1 MSRALAMLMMTAG
14 CASAGRSPEPV
25 DARRETFL
33 ADSIKA
39 AACQSTL
46 SSSRIVNSSTSAD
59 AFIRVHVSY
68 HDGDTVNGA
77 MLFSNKPRLSIP
89 SRSDGI
95 IRVSIPAG
103 SIPRAHMLPIDV
115 RLIGFKIAT
124 GNIEIFRGDTIEVE
138 VRFCSQ
144 PIYIREH

>member
-1 MSRALAMLMMTAG
+1 MSRALTMLMMTAG
-14 CASAGRSPEPV
+14 CASASRSPEPI
-25 DARRETFL
+25 DARRATFL

-46 SSSRIVNSSTSAD
+46 SSARIVNSSTSTD
-59 AFIRVHVSY
+59 AFVRVHVSY
-68 HDGDTVNGA
+68 HDGDTVSGA
-77 MLFSNKPRLSIP
+77 MLSSKKPRLSVA
-89 SRSDGI
+89 SGSDGI
-95 IRVSIPAG
+95 IRVSIPAD
-103 SIPRAHMLPIDV
+103 SIPRAHIQPIDV

-138 VRFCSQ
+138 VQFCPQ